1 MYGLP
6 LFIFFCWFK
15 FQDYVCNVCHDLTML
30 CPSLRDT
37 AIITVKGISYCCV
50 IHDISK
56 SQALLLLKNL
66 LLSERNQLFMSDL
79 WLSMIDLN
87 SARHL
92 KKI

>member
-1 MYGLP
+1 MVCHYSY
-6 LFIFFCWFK
+6 FFCWLK

-30 CPSLRDT
+30 YPSLRDT
-37 AIITVKGISYCCV
+37 AIIIVKGISYCCV

-56 SQALLLLKNL
+56 SKAVLLLKNL
-66 LLSERNQLFMSDL
+66 ILSQRNQLFMSDL

-87 SARHL
+87 SARHS